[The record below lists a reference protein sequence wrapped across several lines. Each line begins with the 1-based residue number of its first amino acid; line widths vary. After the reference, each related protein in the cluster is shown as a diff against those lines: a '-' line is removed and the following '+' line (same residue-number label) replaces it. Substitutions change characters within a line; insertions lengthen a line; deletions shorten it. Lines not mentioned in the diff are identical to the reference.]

1 MENKIYL
8 KNTISKIIICVIVL
22 FVIFIITNIVE
33 YNLYN
38 NNYNH
43 KLNSISNNLKEKYPD
58 IEDNEIFEIIQK
70 ENGNNSF
77 FKKYGYQ
84 NNDVII
90 VKNNKIFTSYIL
102 IESFILIL
110 VSLIISYL
118 YLKYNKKK
126 DAKIKNIVNLI
137 DRINHHNYSFDMDE
151 LSEDELSILKNEIYK
166 TTIMLRNIADVALE
180 DKKEIKKSLEDI
192 SHQLK
197 TPLTS
202 ILINLDNILDNP
214 NIKEEQRNIFIR
226 KIKKD
231 VYNIKTMVDTLLKL
245 SKFDVNTIEF
255 NREDNNIND
264 LIKLSIDKVS
274 SLADL
279 KNIKIE
285 VKWTKDKL
293 YCDKMWE
300 IEAISNIL
308 KNAIEHSYDNSV
320 VEISYN
326 KNKVYKSISIK
337 NSGKTISKNDQK
349 HIFERFYKTSNSTT
363 DSIGIGLSLAKSIIE
378 KDNGSIS
385 LNSKNDVTEFIIKYM

>member
-1 MENKIYL
+1 MRNMENQKA
-8 KNTISKIIICVIVL
+8 
-22 FVIFIITNIVE
+22 FITNAGHE
-33 YNLYN
+33 
-38 NNYNH
+38 
-43 KLNSISNNLKEKYPD
+43 
-58 IEDNEIFEIIQK
+58 
-70 ENGNNSF
+70 
-77 FKKYGYQ
+77 
-84 NNDVII
+84 
-90 VKNNKIFTSYIL
+90 
-102 IESFILIL
+102 
-110 VSLIISYL
+110 
-118 YLKYNKKK
+118 
-126 DAKIKNIVNLI
+126 
-137 DRINHHNYSFDMDE
+137 
-151 LSEDELSILKNEIYK
+151 
-166 TTIMLRNIADVALE
+166 
-180 DKKEIKKSLEDI
+180 
-192 SHQLK
+192 LK

-255 NREDNNIND
+255 NRENNNVND
-264 LIKLSIDKVS
+264 IIELSINKVS

-279 KNIKIE
+279 KNIKIN
-285 VKWTKDKL
+285 VKSKINDKL

-308 KNAIEHSYDNSV
+308 KNAIEHSYDNSI

-337 NSGKTISKNDQK
+337 NNGKTISKNDQK

-378 KDNGSIS
+378 KDNGSINFYS
-385 LNSKNDVTEFIIKYM
+385 ENNITEFIIKYM